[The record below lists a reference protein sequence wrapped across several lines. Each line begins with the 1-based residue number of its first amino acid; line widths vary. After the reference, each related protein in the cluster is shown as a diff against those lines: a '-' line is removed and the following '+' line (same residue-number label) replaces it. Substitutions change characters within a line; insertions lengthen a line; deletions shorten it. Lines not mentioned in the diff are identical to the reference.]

1 MTNPDSHPT
10 RHLATSV
17 AATVYVAA
25 WLVGLAVLPS
35 GPDAAGSAGTIRSA
49 LAAHAGAAVLQ
60 SWLVHGVAA
69 VALVCFVR
77 SALRLL
83 GCRCGG
89 PALHRLTLWSVQAAA
104 AASLVQV
111 AFLHLAVATATRS
124 AASTGDAAAAWFHAV
139 NVTDVVKL
147 ALLGLVVA
155 GLTRGL
161 AAAGAP
167 AWFTWPATGLAVALP
182 VAGLAFVTTAP
193 LLGGMLAP
201 SLVLLLVW
209 AGVAAVL
216 VARRTRRGAAPSG
229 TTERK
234 TTWA

>member
-35 GPDAAGSAGTIRSA
+35 GPDASGSAGTIRSA

-77 SALRLL
+77 SALTLL
-83 GCRCGG
+83 ERG
-89 PALHRLTLWSVQAAA
+89 PALHRLTLLSVQAAA
-104 AASLVQV
+104 AASLLQV
-111 AFLHLAVATATRS
+111 AFLHLAVAAATRS
-124 AASTGDAAAAWFHAV
+124 AASTGDAAAAWYHAV

-147 ALLGLVVA
+147 ALLGVVVA

-167 AWFTWPATGLAVALP
+167 AWFTRPATGLAVALP

-216 VARRTRRGAAPSG
+216 VARRTRWGAAPCG